1 MVFIDGHRTQE
12 VRVIEKAMKQFY
24 PERELIVKDA
34 HLNRLDIEHFLQE
47 LGSGT
52 NCFYLGLSLSSNEV
66 NTILTQWTS
75 F

>member
-1 MVFIDGHRTQE
+1 VVFIDGHRTQE

-47 LGSGT
+47 LGSGKT
-52 NCFYLGLSLSSNEV
+52 VS
-66 NTILTQWTS
+66 I
-75 F
+75 